1 MHNYFGACFSVV
13 FLILTFW
20 TEVCQSSGYLELQ
33 LISVENNRGELANGN
48 CCDGAWS
55 ARDGLCDRDE
65 CDTYLR
71 VCLKEYQLEVTTSG
85 FCTYGT
91 GSSSVIGGNTFQLKG
106 FNGNPNRAN
115 DLGTVIIPF
124 QFAWPRAY
132 TLIVEAWDWDNQTI
146 SDSRDDLL
154 IERSVNRGEINPG
167 EERQLIQHKGRT
179 ASIQY
184 SVRVRCDRHYYGN
197 KCNKQCRPRDD
208 YFGHYTCDQSG
219 NQQCMEG
226 WTGQDCKKAICKQGC
241 SELHGTCDTPGECV
255 CKYGWQGPLCDECL
269 LYPGCVHGTCVKPWT
284 CTCEKNWGGLLC
296 DKDLNYCGTHKPCV
310 NGGTCL
316 NTEPDEY
323 FCSCPEGYSGK
334 NCQIAE
340 HACMSN
346 PCANGGTCH
355 ELASGFE
362 CQCPPGWNGPTCAKD
377 KDECM
382 SNPCAHGGTCFDLE
396 NGFECLCLPQWTG
409 KTCQID
415 VNECTRRP
423 CLNAY
428 ACKNLIGGYH
438 CNCYPG
444 WAGPNCNI
452 NFNSCYGQCQNGG
465 TCQDGRHGYVC
476 QCQPGFMG
484 RHCEVQ
490 QSRCASSPC
499 QNGGRC
505 RSLATGYE
513 CECLYGYTGTN
524 CELQVDLCSPNPCQ
538 NKGQCH
544 SMQGDFYCA
553 CADEYEGK
561 TCSQL
566 RDHCKISTCQVID
579 SCTIAVTTNG
589 TAKAVWHILSNV
601 CGPHGRCISQSGGNF
616 TCACQ
621 PGFTGTYCHE
631 NINDCASSPCQNGGT
646 CIDDIDS
653 FRCVCPDGFD
663 GQLCELEVN
672 ECSGEPCLNGGMC
685 IDLLN
690 DFYCRCTDNW
700 KGKTCNSRDSQCDS
714 STCTNGGTCYDH
726 GDSFQCACPSGWGGS
741 TCNTA
746 MNSSCE
752 SGPCLNG
759 GTCIGGGSIF
769 TCICK
774 DGWEGPTCAQDVDD
788 CNPHPCYNGG
798 QCVDGVN
805 WFRCECAPGFA
816 GPDCRINIDECQ
828 SSPCSYGAT
837 CADEINGYRCL
848 CPMGRAGPRCQEFIG
863 VGKACDRS
871 GLQVHHGDRWEDGCN
886 SCQCMNGNIRCT
898 KVHCGRQ
905 PCLLQSDSGEL
916 QRPVCPLGLECVE
929 HHFLSCLHPPCNHLG
944 VCSTREHLQPFSTP
958 CLPNNGYLDD
968 NCARV
973 TLVFDSDNVPQGT
986 TAEGVCT
993 QLTYLPITRTLA
1005 KDHSLYILCDQSPS
1019 SQNAVEV
1026 AMSYEQNTVVEG
1038 RAQIQDVVHSII
1050 DVLSKPH
1057 NSTLLLTVREVR
1069 VDTQDPRPQ
1078 VGYLIPLLCVLFVV
1092 LWISCVI
1099 ICVWW
1104 FRRRRKARQ
1113 REDTQMEESI
1123 NNQRGTLLSTR
1134 MPHKDNTDPLQ
1145 ENKNLFYPLDRVGD
1159 GAEREEEEEEGD
1171 EERDRGLVLH
1181 KCSSLAYT
1189 KGDAVYTI
1197 HTTAQNQPNRTHY
1210 SSKENCCKNNVNES
1224 LSEHMKDHYV

>member
-1 MHNYFGACFSVV
+1 QRAVGASGCMC
-13 FLILTFW
+13 
-20 TEVCQSSGYLELQ
+20 VCQSSGYLELQ
-33 LISVENNRGELANGN
+33 LISVENDRGELANGN
-48 CCDGAWS
+48 CCDGARS
-55 ARDGLCDRDE
+55 AQNGLCDQDE

-71 VCLKEYQLEVTTSG
+71 VCLKEYQVEVTTSG

-106 FNGNPNRAN
+106 FNGNPNKAN

-146 SDSRDDLL
+146 PDSDDLL
-154 IERSVNRGEINPG
+154 IERSVNRGEMNPG
-167 EERQLIQHKGRT
+167 EERQPIQHKGRT

-208 YFGHYTCDQSG
+208 YFGHYTCDQFG

-241 SELHGTCDTPGECV
+241 SELHGICDAPGECV
-255 CKYGWQGPLCDECL
+255 CKYGWQGLLCDECL
-269 LYPGCVHGTCVKPWT
+269 PYPGCVHGTCVKPWT

-316 NTEPDEY
+316 NTD
-323 FCSCPEGYSGK
+323 
-334 NCQIAE
+334 
-340 HACMSN
+340 
-346 PCANGGTCH
+346 CH
-355 ELASGFE
+355 IILKTYIFNIKK
-362 CQCPPGWNGPTCAKD
+362 CLY
-377 KDECM
+377 KDECS

-396 NGFECLCLPQWTG
+396 NGFECLCLPQWTS
-409 KTCQID
+409 KTCKID

-452 NFNSCYGQCQNGG
+452 NVNSCYGQCQNGG

-484 RHCEVQ
+484 RNCEVQ

-524 CELQVDLCSPNPCQ
+524 CEVQVDLCSPNPCQ

-566 RDHCKISTCQVID
+566 RDHCKTSTCQVID

-589 TAKAVWHILSNV
+589 TAKPVRHILSNV

-616 TCACQ
+616 TCSCH

-631 NINDCASSPCQNGGT
+631 NVNDCASSPCQSGGT

-653 FRCVCPDGFD
+653 FRCVCPAGFN

-685 IDLLN
+685 TDLLN
-690 DFYCRCTDNW
+690 DFFCRCTDNW

-714 STCTNGGTCYDH
+714 STCANGGTCYDH
-726 GDSFQCACPSGWGGS
+726 GDSFRCACPSGWGGS

-759 GTCIGGGSIF
+759 GTCIGGGSVF

-805 WFRCECAPGFA
+805 WFRCECAHGFA

-837 CADEINGYRCL
+837 CVDEINGYRCL

-871 GLQVHHGDRWEDGCN
+871 GVQANHGDRWEDGCN

-898 KVHCGRQ
+898 KVHCGLQ
-905 PCLLQSDSGEL
+905 PCLLQSDSGEP
-916 QRPVCPLGLECVE
+916 QRPLCPLGQECVE
-929 HHFLSCLHPPCNHLG
+929 HHFLSCLRPPCNHLG
-944 VCSTREHLQPFSTP
+944 ICATHEGLQPIGTQ

-968 NCARV
+968 KCARV
-973 TLVFDSDNVPQGT
+973 SLVFDSDSVPQGT

-993 QLTYLPITRTLA
+993 ELTYLPITRTLA
-1005 KDHSLYILCDQSPS
+1005 KDHTLSILCDQSPS
-1019 SQNAVEV
+1019 SQNAVVV
-1026 AMSYEQNTVVEG
+1026 AMVS
-1038 RAQIQDVVHSII
+1038 SLSLII
-1050 DVLSKPH
+1050 S
-1057 NSTLLLTVREVR
+1057 
-1069 VDTQDPRPQ
+1069 
-1078 VGYLIPLLCVLFVV
+1078 YLIPLLCVLFVV

-1099 ICVWW
+1099 VCIWW
-1104 FRRRRKARQ
+1104 FRRRWKARQ
-1113 REDTQMEESI
+1113 REDTQTEESI
-1123 NNQRGTLLSTR
+1123 NNQRGTLLSTHT
-1134 MPHKDNTDPLQ
+1134 PYKDNTDPLQ
-1145 ENKNLFYPLDRVGD
+1145 ENKNLLYPLDRVGD

-1171 EERDRGLVLH
+1171 EESDRGLVLH

-1210 SSKENCCKNNVNES
+1210 SSKDNRCKNNVNES
-1224 LSEHMKDHYV
+1224 VSEHMKDHYV

>member
-1 MHNYFGACFSVV
+1 IIIKRSTNWFIFPLKAS
-13 FLILTFW
+13 LT
-20 TEVCQSSGYLELQ
+20 TLRSGLLLVCHSSGYLELQ
-33 LISVENNRGELANGN
+33 LVSVENNRGELANGN
-48 CCDGAWS
+48 CCDGARS

-146 SDSRDDLL
+146 SDSDDLL
-154 IERSVNRGEINPG
+154 IERSVNRGEMNPG

-219 NQQCMEG
+219 NQQCMED

-241 SELHGTCDTPGECV
+241 SELHGSCDTPGECV

-362 CQCPPGWNGPTCAKD
+362 CQCPPGWDGPTCAKD

-396 NGFECLCLPQWTG
+396 DGFECLCLRQWTG

-423 CLNAY
+423 CQNAY

-452 NFNSCYGQCQNGG
+452 SQ
-465 TCQDGRHGYVC
+465 
-476 QCQPGFMG
+476 
-484 RHCEVQ
+484 
-490 QSRCASSPC
+490 CASSAC

-566 RDHCKISTCQVID
+566 RDHCKISTCQALFDSQGKLID

-601 CGPHGRCISQSGGNF
+601 CGPGGRCISQSGGNF

-714 STCTNGGTCYDH
+714 STCSNGGTCYDH
-726 GDSFQCACPSGWGGS
+726 GDSFRCACPSGWGGS

-898 KVHCGRQ
+898 KVSPTIYLRLCYCTTTNCSHMQCKIKN
-905 PCLLQSDSGEL
+905 
-916 QRPVCPLGLECVE
+916 
-929 HHFLSCLHPPCNHLG
+929 HFLSCLHPPCNHLG

-973 TLVFDSDNVPQGT
+973 TLVFDSDSVPQVRVFHLVN
-986 TAEGVCT
+986 AEN
-993 QLTYLPITRTLA
+993 
-1005 KDHSLYILCDQSPS
+1005 HSLYILCDQSPS
-1019 SQNAVEV
+1019 SQNAVAV
-1026 AMSYEQNTVVEG
+1026 AMVSYLV
-1038 RAQIQDVVHSII
+1038 
-1050 DVLSKPH
+1050 
-1057 NSTLLLTVREVR
+1057 
-1069 VDTQDPRPQ
+1069 
-1078 VGYLIPLLCVLFVV
+1078 PLLCVLFVV

-1123 NNQRGTLLSTR
+1123 NNQRGTLLSTHI
-1134 MPHKDNTDPLQ
+1134 PHKDNTDPLQ

-1171 EERDRGLVLH
+1171 EESDRGLVLH
-1181 KCSSLAYT
+1181 KCSSLADT
-1189 KGDAVYTI
+1189 IGDAVYTI

-1210 SSKENCCKNNVNES
+1210 SSKENRCKNNVNES
-1224 LSEHMKDHYV
+1224 LSEHIKDHYV

>member
-33 LISVENNRGELANGN
+33 LISVENDRGELANGN
-48 CCDGAWS
+48 CCDGARS
-55 ARDGLCDRDE
+55 AQNGLCDQDE

-71 VCLKEYQLEVTTSG
+71 VCLKEYQVEVTTSG

-106 FNGNPNRAN
+106 FNGNPNKAN

-146 SDSRDDLL
+146 PDSSDDLL
-154 IERSVNRGEINPG
+154 IERSVNRGEMNPG
-167 EERQLIQHKGRT
+167 EERQLIQQKGRT

-208 YFGHYTCDQSG
+208 YFGHYTCDQFG
-219 NQQCMEG
+219 NHQCMEG

-241 SELHGTCDTPGECV
+241 SELHGSCDTPGDCV

-269 LYPGCVHGTCVKPWT
+269 PYPGCVHGTCGKPWS

-334 NCQIAE
+334 NCHIAA

-362 CQCPPGWNGPTCAKD
+362 CQCPPGWDGPTCAKD
-377 KDECM
+377 KDECS

-452 NFNSCYGQCQNGG
+452 NVNSCYGQCQNGG

-524 CELQVDLCSPNPCQ
+524 CEVQVDLCSPNPCQ

-566 RDHCKISTCQVID
+566 RDHCKTSTCQVID

-589 TAKAVWHILSNV
+589 TAKEVRHILSNV

-621 PGFTGTYCHE
+621 PGFTGAYCHE
-631 NINDCASSPCQNGGT
+631 NINDCASYPCQSGGT

-653 FRCVCPDGFD
+653 FRCVCPNGFD

-690 DFYCRCTDNW
+690 DFYCHCTDNW

-714 STCTNGGTCYDH
+714 STCANGGTCYDY
-726 GDSFQCACPSGWGGS
+726 GDSFRCACPSGWGGS

-752 SGPCLNG
+752 SNPCLNG
-759 GTCIGGGSIF
+759 GTCIGGGSVF

-837 CADEINGYRCL
+837 CVDEINGYRCL

-871 GLQVHHGDRWEDGCN
+871 GVQANHGDRWEDGCN

-898 KVHCGRQ
+898 KVHCGHQ
-905 PCLLQSDSGEL
+905 PCWLQSDSGEP
-916 QRPVCPLGLECVE
+916 QRPLCPLGQECVE
-929 HHFLSCLHPPCNHLG
+929 HHFLSCLRPPCNHLG
-944 VCSTREHLQPFSTP
+944 ICSTRERLQTIGTR
-958 CLPNNGYLDD
+958 CLPNNGHLDD

-973 TLVFDSDNVPQGT
+973 TLVFDSDSIPQGT
-986 TAEGVCT
+986 TAEGVCAE
-993 QLTYLPITRTLA
+993 LTYLPITRTLA
-1005 KDHSLYILCDQSPS
+1005 KDHTLSILCDQSPS

-1026 AMSYEQNTVVEG
+1026 AMSYEQNTFAEG
-1038 RAQIQDVVHSII
+1038 RAQIQDVVRSII
-1050 DVLSKPH
+1050 DILSKPH
-1057 NSTLLLTVREVR
+1057 NSTLLLAVREVR
-1069 VDTQDPRPQ
+1069 VDTQEPRPQ

-1099 ICVWW
+1099 VCVWW

-1134 MPHKDNTDPLQ
+1134 TPHKDNTDPLQ
-1145 ENKNLFYPLDRVGD
+1145 ENKNLLYPLDRVGD

-1171 EERDRGLVLH
+1171 EESDRGLVLH
-1181 KCSSLAYT
+1181 KCSSLSYT

-1197 HTTAQNQPNRTHY
+1197 HTTSQNQPNRTHY
-1210 SSKENCCKNNVNES
+1210 SRKDNRCKNNVNES
-1224 LSEHMKDHYV
+1224 LSEHTKDHYV

>member
-1 MHNYFGACFSVV
+1 MHNYFGGCLSIV

-20 TEVCQSSGYLELQ
+20 TEGCHSSGYLEFQ
-33 LISVENNRGELANGN
+33 LISVENDRGELASGN
-48 CCDGAWS
+48 CCDGARS
-55 ARDGLCDRDE
+55 ARDARCDRDE
-65 CDTYLR
+65 CDTYFR
-71 VCLKEYQLEVTTSG
+71 VCLKEYQVEIITSG
-85 FCTYGT
+85 LCTYGT
-91 GSSSVIGGNTFQLKG
+91 GRSSVLGGNTFQFKG
-106 FNGNPNRAN
+106 FNGNPNKAN

-132 TLIVEAWDWDNQTI
+132 TLIVEAWDWDNETVT
-146 SDSRDDLL
+146 DSRDDLL
-154 IERSVNRGEINPG
+154 IELSVNRGEMNPG
-167 EERQLIQHKGRT
+167 EERQIIQHKGRT
-179 ASIQY
+179 ASFQY

-197 KCNKQCRPRDD
+197 KCNKQCRPRND
-208 YFGHYTCDQSG
+208 YFGHYTCDHLG

-226 WTGQDCKKAICKQGC
+226 WTEQDCKKAICKQGC
-241 SELHGTCDTPGECV
+241 SELHGSCEAPGECV

-269 LYPGCVHGTCVKPWT
+269 PYPGCVHGTCVKPWT

-334 NCQIAE
+334 NCHIAE

-355 ELASGFE
+355 ELGSGFE
-362 CQCPPGWNGPTCAKD
+362 CQCPPGWDGPTCAKD
-377 KDECM
+377 KDECA

-396 NGFECLCLPQWTG
+396 NGFDCLCLPQWTG
-409 KTCQID
+409 KTCKID

-452 NFNSCYGQCQNGG
+452 NVNSCYGQCQNGG
-465 TCQDGRHGYVC
+465 TCQDVRHGYEC
-476 QCQPGFMG
+476 HCQPGFMG

-490 QSRCASSPC
+490 QSRCASAPC

-505 RSLATGYE
+505 RSITMGYV

-524 CELQVDLCSPNPCQ
+524 CEVQVDPCILNPCQ
-538 NKGQCH
+538 NKAQCH
-544 SMQGDFYCA
+544 SLQGDFYCA
-553 CADEYEGK
+553 CDDEYEGK

-566 RDHCKISTCQVID
+566 RDHCKTSTCQVID

-589 TAKAVWHILSNV
+589 TAKVVRHILSNV

-616 TCACQ
+616 TCTCQ

-631 NINDCASSPCQNGGT
+631 NINDCVSSPCHNGGT
-646 CIDDIDS
+646 CIDDISS
-653 FRCVCPDGFD
+653 FRCVCPDGFE
-663 GQLCELEVN
+663 GQLCDLEVN
-672 ECSGEPCLNGGMC
+672 ECSDEPCLNGGNC

-690 DFYCRCTDNW
+690 DFYCHCTDNW
-700 KGKTCNSRDSQCDS
+700 KGKTCNSRDNQCDPN
-714 STCTNGGTCYDH
+714 TCANGGTCYDH
-726 GDSFQCACPSGWGGS
+726 GDSFRCVCPSRWGGS
-741 TCNTA
+741 TCNKA
-746 MNSSCE
+746 MNNSCE

-759 GTCIGGGSIF
+759 GTCVGGGGAF

-774 DGWEGPTCAQDVDD
+774 DGWEGPTCAQNVDD

-798 QCVDGVN
+798 LCVDGVN

-837 CADEINGYRCL
+837 CVDEINGYRCL
-848 CPMGRAGPRCQEFIG
+848 CPVGRAGPRCQEFIG

-898 KVHCGRQ
+898 KVHCVPQ
-905 PCLLQSDSGEL
+905 PCLLQSGFGESQHPL
-916 QRPVCPLGLECVE
+916 CPLGQECLE
-929 HHFLSCLHPPCNHLG
+929 HNFLSCLRTPCHQLG
-944 VCSTREHLQPFSTP
+944 ICSTSERPQPVSTQ
-958 CLPNNGYLDD
+958 CLPNNAYIDV

-973 TLVFDSDNVPQGT
+973 TLVFDSDSVPQGT

-993 QLTYLPITRTLA
+993 ELTYLPITRILA
-1005 KDHSLYILCDQSPS
+1005 KDQTLYILCDQSPS
-1019 SQNAVEV
+1019 SHNAVEV
-1026 AMSYEQNTVVEG
+1026 AMSYEQNSFVEG
-1038 RAQIQDVVHSII
+1038 HTQIQDVVRSII
-1050 DVLSKPH
+1050 DVLSKRH
-1057 NSTLLLTVREVR
+1057 NSTLLLAVREVR
-1069 VDTQDPRPQ
+1069 VDTQDLRPS
-1078 VGYLIPLLCVLFVV
+1078 VGYLVPLLCVLFVI
-1092 LWISCVI
+1092 LWISCVVV
-1099 ICVWW
+1099 CVWW
-1104 FRRRRKARQ
+1104 FRRRRKARE
-1113 REDTQMEESI
+1113 RDHTQMESI
-1123 NNQRGTLLSTR
+1123 NNQRGMLLSTH
-1134 MPHKDNTDPLQ
+1134 MPHKDNTDTLQ
-1145 ENKNLFYPLDRVGD
+1145 ENKNLIYPLDRVGD
-1159 GAEREEEEEEGD
+1159 GAEREDEEEEEEG
-1171 EERDRGLVLH
+1171 EEEGDRGLVMH
-1181 KCSSLAYT
+1181 KCSSLAYS
-1189 KGDAVYTI
+1189 KGNVVYTI
-1197 HTTAQNQPNRTHY
+1197 HNSGQNQPHRTHY
-1210 SSKENCCKNNVNES
+1210 SSKDKNNVNES
-1224 LSEHMKDHYV
+1224 MSEHTKDHYV

>member
-1 MHNYFGACFSVV
+1 KFKSFQ
-13 FLILTFW
+13 LLPR
-20 TEVCQSSGYLELQ
+20 VCHSSGYLELQ
-33 LISVENNRGELANGN
+33 LVSVENNRGELANGN
-48 CCDGAWS
+48 CCDGARS

-146 SDSRDDLL
+146 SDSDDLL
-154 IERSVNRGEINPG
+154 IERSVNRGEMNPG

-219 NQQCMEG
+219 NQQCMED

-241 SELHGTCDTPGECV
+241 SELHGSCDTPGECV

-362 CQCPPGWNGPTCAKD
+362 CQCPPGWDGPTCAKD

-396 NGFECLCLPQWTG
+396 DGFECLCLRQWTG

-423 CLNAY
+423 CQNAY

-444 WAGPNCNI
+444 W
-452 NFNSCYGQCQNGG
+452 
-465 TCQDGRHGYVC
+465 
-476 QCQPGFMG
+476 PGFMG
-484 RHCEVQ
+484 RHCDVQ
-490 QSRCASSPC
+490 QSRCASSAC

-524 CELQVDLCSPNPCQ
+524 CEL
-538 NKGQCH
+538 
-544 SMQGDFYCA
+544 
-553 CADEYEGK
+553 
-561 TCSQL
+561 
-566 RDHCKISTCQVID
+566 RDHCKISTCQGRQMTSLNLMPIFVKFLID

-601 CGPHGRCISQSGGNF
+601 CGPGGRCISQSGGNF

-714 STCTNGGTCYDH
+714 STCSNGGTCYDH
-726 GDSFQCACPSGWGGS
+726 GDSFRCACPSGWGGS

-752 SGPCLNG
+752 SGP
-759 GTCIGGGSIF
+759 
-769 TCICK
+769 
-774 DGWEGPTCAQDVDD
+774 
-788 CNPHPCYNGG
+788 YNGG

-905 PCLLQSDSGEL
+905 PCLLQSDSGDL

-929 HHFLSCLHPPCNHLG
+929 NHFLSCLHPPCNHLG

-973 TLVFDSDNVPQGT
+973 TLVFDSDSVPQGT

-993 QLTYLPITRTLA
+993 QLTYLPITRSLA

-1019 SQNAVEV
+1019 SQNAVAV
-1026 AMSYEQNTVVEG
+1026 AMQNTVVEG

-1057 NSTLLLTVREVR
+1057 NSTLLLAVREVR
-1069 VDTQDPRPQ
+1069 VDTQDPHPQ
-1078 VGYLIPLLCVLFVV
+1078 VGYLVPLLCVLFVV

-1123 NNQRGTLLSTR
+1123 NNQRGTLLSTHI
-1134 MPHKDNTDPLQ
+1134 PHKDNTDPLQ

-1171 EERDRGLVLH
+1171 EESDRGLVLH
-1181 KCSSLAYT
+1181 KCSSLADT
-1189 KGDAVYTI
+1189 IGDAVYTI

-1210 SSKENCCKNNVNES
+1210 SSKENRCKNNVNES
-1224 LSEHMKDHYV
+1224 LSEHIKDHYV

>member
-1 MHNYFGACFSVV
+1 RL
-13 FLILTFW
+13 LI
-20 TEVCQSSGYLELQ
+20 VCQSSGYLELQ

-146 SDSRDDLL
+146 SDSDDLL

-409 KTCQID
+409 KTCQIG
-415 VNECTRRP
+415 ET
-423 CLNAY
+423 Y
-428 ACKNLIGGYH
+428 
-438 CNCYPG
+438 
-444 WAGPNCNI
+444 
-452 NFNSCYGQCQNGG
+452 
-465 TCQDGRHGYVC
+465 
-476 QCQPGFMG
+476 
-484 RHCEVQ
+484 
-490 QSRCASSPC
+490 SPC

-524 CELQVDLCSPNPCQ
+524 CEVRSIITYKAHKDLSLSQSLISSLCLSL
-538 NKGQCH
+538 
-544 SMQGDFYCA
+544 SLYTALFDSQGN
-553 CADEYEGK
+553 
-561 TCSQL
+561 
-566 RDHCKISTCQVID
+566 
-579 SCTIAVTTNG
+579 CTIAVTTNG

-663 GQLCELEVN
+663 GQLCELGKN
-672 ECSGEPCLNGGMC
+672 ISSTCLTYGEPCLNGGMC

-1026 AMSYEQNTVVEG
+1026 AMVS
-1038 RAQIQDVVHSII
+1038 
-1050 DVLSKPH
+1050 
-1057 NSTLLLTVREVR
+1057 
-1069 VDTQDPRPQ
+1069 
-1078 VGYLIPLLCVLFVV
+1078 
-1092 LWISCVI
+1092 
-1099 ICVWW
+1099 
-1104 FRRRRKARQ
+1104 
-1113 REDTQMEESI
+1113 
-1123 NNQRGTLLSTR
+1123 
-1134 MPHKDNTDPLQ
+1134 
-1145 ENKNLFYPLDRVGD
+1145 
-1159 GAEREEEEEEGD
+1159 
-1171 EERDRGLVLH
+1171 
-1181 KCSSLAYT
+1181 
-1189 KGDAVYTI
+1189 
-1197 HTTAQNQPNRTHY
+1197 
-1210 SSKENCCKNNVNES
+1210 
-1224 LSEHMKDHYV
+1224 

>member
-1 MHNYFGACFSVV
+1 MHNYFGAC

-20 TEVCQSSGYLELQ
+20 TEVCRSSGYLELQ
-33 LISVENNRGELANGN
+33 LINVENDRGELANGN
-48 CCDGAWS
+48 CCDGSRS
-55 ARDGLCDRDE
+55 AQNGLCDQDE
-65 CDTYLR
+65 CETYLR
-71 VCLKEYQLEVTTSG
+71 VCLKEYQVEVTASG
-85 FCTYGT
+85 LCTYGT
-91 GSSSVIGGNTFQLKG
+91 GSSSVVGGNTFQLKG
-106 FNGNPNRAN
+106 FNGNPSKAN
-115 DLGTVIIPF
+115 DLGTIIIPF

-146 SDSRDDLL
+146 PDSSDV
-154 IERSVNRGEINPG
+154 IRGEMNPG
-167 EERQLIQHKGRT
+167 EERQLIQQKGRT

-208 YFGHYTCDQSG
+208 YFGHYTCDQFG

-226 WTGQDCKKAICKQGC
+226 WTGQDCTKAICKQGC
-241 SELHGTCDTPGECV
+241 SELHGSCDTPGECV
-255 CKYGWQGPLCDECL
+255 CKYGWQGLLCDECL
-269 LYPGCVHGTCVKPWT
+269 TYPGCVHGTCVKPWT

-323 FCSCPEGYSGK
+323 FCSCPEGYSDK
-334 NCQIAE
+334 NCHIGKKAYFNIQVYLHVMHTYFNFLYVFRLCVHI
-340 HACMSN
+340 S
-346 PCANGGTCH
+346 
-355 ELASGFE
+355 
-362 CQCPPGWNGPTCAKD
+362 D
-377 KDECM
+377 KDECS

-409 KTCQID
+409 KTSY
-415 VNECTRRP
+415 
-423 CLNAY
+423 L
-428 ACKNLIGGYH
+428 GF
-438 CNCYPG
+438 YP
-444 WAGPNCNI
+444 AHLPNI
-452 NFNSCYGQCQNGG
+452 S
-465 TCQDGRHGYVC
+465 TSVC
-476 QCQPGFMG
+476 FL
-484 RHCEVQ
+484 Q

-524 CELQVDLCSPNPCQ
+524 CEVQVDLCSPNPCQ

-553 CADEYEGK
+553 CTDEYEGK

-566 RDHCKISTCQVID
+566 RDHCKTSTCQVID

-589 TAKAVWHILSNV
+589 TAKAVRHILSNV

-631 NINDCASSPCQNGGT
+631 NVNDCASSPCQSGGT

-685 IDLLN
+685 TDLLN

-700 KGKTCNSRDSQCDS
+700 KGKTCNSHSQCDS
-714 STCTNGGTCYDH
+714 STCANGGTCYDH
-726 GDSFQCACPSGWGGS
+726 GDSFRCACPSGWGGS

-788 CNPHPCYNGG
+788 CSPLPCYNGG

-871 GLQVHHGDRWEDGCN
+871 GVKANHGDRWEDGCN

-905 PCLLQSDSGEL
+905 PCLLQSDSGEPQHPL
-916 QRPVCPLGLECVE
+916 CPLAQECVE

-944 VCSTREHLQPFSTP
+944 ICATREGLQPIGTR

-973 TLVFDSDNVPQGT
+973 TLVFDSDSVPQGT

-993 QLTYLPITRTLA
+993 ELTYLPITRTLA
-1005 KDHSLYILCDQSPS
+1005 KDHTLSILCDQSPS

-1026 AMSYEQNTVVEG
+1026 AMVSSLSLII
-1038 RAQIQDVVHSII
+1038 RPQIQDVVRSII

-1057 NSTLLLTVREVR
+1057 NSTLLLAVREVR

-1099 ICVWW
+1099 VCVWW
-1104 FRRRRKARQ
+1104 FRRRWKARQ
-1113 REDTQMEESI
+1113 REDTQIEESI
-1123 NNQRGTLLSTR
+1123 NNQRGTLLSTHT
-1134 MPHKDNTDPLQ
+1134 PHKDNTDPLQ
-1145 ENKNLFYPLDRVGD
+1145 ENKNLLYPLDRVGD
-1159 GAEREEEEEEGD
+1159 GAEREEEEEEGY
-1171 EERDRGLVLH
+1171 EESDRGLVLH

-1197 HTTAQNQPNRTHY
+1197 HTTAQNQPNRTRY
-1210 SSKENCCKNNVNES
+1210 SSKDNRCKNNVNES

>member
-33 LISVENNRGELANGN
+33 LISVENDRGELASGN
-48 CCDGAWS
+48 CCDGARS
-55 ARDGLCDRDE
+55 AQNGLCDQDE

-71 VCLKEYQLEVTTSG
+71 VCLKEYQVEVTTSG

-124 QFAWPRAY
+124 QFAWP
-132 TLIVEAWDWDNQTI
+132 VG
-146 SDSRDDLL
+146 DDLL
-154 IERSVNRGEINPG
+154 IERSVNRGEMNPG
-167 EERQLIQHKGRT
+167 EERQPIQHKGRT

-208 YFGHYTCDQSG
+208 YFGHYTCDQFG

-241 SELHGTCDTPGECV
+241 SELHGICDAPGECV
-255 CKYGWQGPLCDECL
+255 CKYGWQGLLCDECL
-269 LYPGCVHGTCVKPWT
+269 PYPGCVHGTCVKPWT

-316 NTEPDEY
+316 NTDGHIILKTY
-323 FCSCPEGYSGK
+323 IFNIKKCLY
-334 NCQIAE
+334 
-340 HACMSN
+340 
-346 PCANGGTCH
+346 
-355 ELASGFE
+355 
-362 CQCPPGWNGPTCAKD
+362 
-377 KDECM
+377 KDECS

-396 NGFECLCLPQWTG
+396 NGFECLCLPQWTS
-409 KTCQID
+409 KTCKID

-452 NFNSCYGQCQNGG
+452 NVNSCYGQCQNGG

-484 RHCEVQ
+484 RNCEVQ

-524 CELQVDLCSPNPCQ
+524 CEVDLCSPNPCQ

-566 RDHCKISTCQVID
+566 RDHCKTSTCQVID

-589 TAKAVWHILSNV
+589 TAKAVRHILSNV

-616 TCACQ
+616 TCSCH

-631 NINDCASSPCQNGGT
+631 NVNDCASSPCQSGGT

-653 FRCVCPDGFD
+653 FHCVCPAGFN

-685 IDLLN
+685 TDLLN
-690 DFYCRCTDNW
+690 DFFCRCTDNW

-714 STCTNGGTCYDH
+714 STCANGGTCYDH
-726 GDSFQCACPSGWGGS
+726 GDSFRCACPSGWGGS
-741 TCNTA
+741 TCNTGEIEA
-746 MNSSCE
+746 RTPPSMNSS
-752 SGPCLNG
+752 
-759 GTCIGGGSIF
+759 
-769 TCICK
+769 
-774 DGWEGPTCAQDVDD
+774 
-788 CNPHPCYNGG
+788 YNGG

-805 WFRCECAPGFA
+805 WFRCECAHGFA

-837 CADEINGYRCL
+837 CVDEINGYRCL

-871 GLQVHHGDRWEDGCN
+871 GVQANHGDRWEDGCN

-898 KVHCGRQ
+898 KVHCGLQ
-905 PCLLQSDSGEL
+905 PCLLQSDSGEP
-916 QRPVCPLGLECVE
+916 QRPLCPLGQECVE
-929 HHFLSCLHPPCNHLG
+929 HHFLSCLRPPCNHLG
-944 VCSTREHLQPFSTP
+944 ICATHEGLQPIGTQ

-968 NCARV
+968 KCARV
-973 TLVFDSDNVPQGT
+973 SLVFDSDTVPQGT

-993 QLTYLPITRTLA
+993 ELTYLPITRTLA
-1005 KDHSLYILCDQSPS
+1005 KDHTLSILCDQSPS
-1019 SQNAVEV
+1019 SQNAVVV
-1026 AMSYEQNTVVEG
+1026 AMQNTFVEG
-1038 RAQIQDVVHSII
+1038 RAQIQDVLRSII

-1057 NSTLLLTVREVR
+1057 NSTLLLAVREVR
-1069 VDTQDPRPQ
+1069 VDTQDPHPQ

-1099 ICVWW
+1099 VCIWW
-1104 FRRRRKARQ
+1104 FRRRWKARQ
-1113 REDTQMEESI
+1113 REDTQTEESI
-1123 NNQRGTLLSTR
+1123 NNQRGTLLSTHT
-1134 MPHKDNTDPLQ
+1134 PYKDNTDPLQ
-1145 ENKNLFYPLDRVGD
+1145 ENKNLLYPLDRVGD

-1171 EERDRGLVLH
+1171 EESDRGLVLH

-1210 SSKENCCKNNVNES
+1210 SSKDNRCKNNVNES
-1224 LSEHMKDHYV
+1224 VSEHMKDHYV

>member
-1 MHNYFGACFSVV
+1 INFIGVMHNYFGAC

-33 LISVENNRGELANGN
+33 LISVENDRGELANGN
-48 CCDGAWS
+48 CCDGARS
-55 ARDGLCDRDE
+55 AQNGLCDQDE

-71 VCLKEYQLEVTTSG
+71 VCLKEYQVEVTTSG
-85 FCTYGT
+85 LCTYGT
-91 GSSSVIGGNTFQLKG
+91 GSSSVVGGNTFQLKG
-106 FNGNPNRAN
+106 FNGNPSKAN

-146 SDSRDDLL
+146 PDSSLCRN
-154 IERSVNRGEINPG
+154 IAHTYI
-167 EERQLIQHKGRT
+167 HTHTHTRT
-179 ASIQY
+179 HIHTPA
-184 SVRVRCDRHYYGN
+184 HAHALFGF
-197 KCNKQCRPRDD
+197 CR
-208 YFGHYTCDQSG
+208 
-219 NQQCMEG
+219 
-226 WTGQDCKKAICKQGC
+226 
-241 SELHGTCDTPGECV
+241 
-255 CKYGWQGPLCDECL
+255 CKYGWQGLLCDECL
-269 LYPGCVHGTCVKPWT
+269 PYPGCVHGTCVKPWT

-334 NCQIAE
+334 NCHIAE

-362 CQCPPGWNGPTCAKD
+362 CQCPPGWDGPTCAKD
-377 KDECM
+377 KDECS

-415 VNECTRRP
+415 V
-423 CLNAY
+423 
-428 ACKNLIGGYH
+428 
-438 CNCYPG
+438 
-444 WAGPNCNI
+444 
-452 NFNSCYGQCQNGG
+452 NSCYGQCQNGG

-524 CELQVDLCSPNPCQ
+524 CEVRPIILDLCSPNPCQ

-553 CADEYEGK
+553 CTDEYEGK

-566 RDHCKISTCQVID
+566 RDHCKTSTCQVID

-589 TAKAVWHILSNV
+589 TAKAVRHILSNV

-631 NINDCASSPCQNGGT
+631 NVNDCASSPCQSGGT

-685 IDLLN
+685 TDLLN
-690 DFYCRCTDNW
+690 DFYCCCTDNW

-714 STCTNGGTCYDH
+714 STCANGGTCYDH
-726 GDSFQCACPSGWGGS
+726 GDSFRCACPSGWGGS

-759 GTCIGGGSIF
+759 GTCIGGGSVF

-788 CNPHPCYNGG
+788 CSPHPCYNGG

-837 CADEINGYRCL
+837 CVDEINGYRCL

-871 GLQVHHGDRWEDGCN
+871 GVKANHGDRWEDGCN

-905 PCLLQSDSGEL
+905 PCLLQSDSGEPQHPL
-916 QRPVCPLGLECVE
+916 CPLGQECVE

-944 VCSTREHLQPFSTP
+944 ICTTREGLQPIGTR

-973 TLVFDSDNVPQGT
+973 TLVFVFDSVPQGT

-993 QLTYLPITRTLA
+993 ELTYLPITRTLA
-1005 KDHSLYILCDQSPS
+1005 KDHTLSILCDQSPS

-1026 AMSYEQNTVVEG
+1026 AMSYEQNTFVEG
-1038 RAQIQDVVHSII
+1038 RAQIQDVVRSII

-1057 NSTLLLTVREVR
+1057 NSTLLLAVREVR
-1069 VDTQDPRPQ
+1069 VDTQDPR
-1078 VGYLIPLLCVLFVV
+1078 YLIPLLCVLFVV

-1099 ICVWW
+1099 VCVWW
-1104 FRRRRKARQ
+1104 FRRRWKARQ
-1113 REDTQMEESI
+1113 REDTQIEESI
-1123 NNQRGTLLSTR
+1123 NNQRGTLLSTHT
-1134 MPHKDNTDPLQ
+1134 PHKDNTDPLQ
-1145 ENKNLFYPLDRVGD
+1145 ENKNLLYPLDRIGD

-1171 EERDRGLVLH
+1171 EESDRGLVLH

-1210 SSKENCCKNNVNES
+1210 SSKENCCKNKVNES

>member
-1 MHNYFGACFSVV
+1 KFKSFQ
-13 FLILTFW
+13 LLPR
-20 TEVCQSSGYLELQ
+20 VCHSSGYLELQ
-33 LISVENNRGELANGN
+33 LVSVENNRGELANGN
-48 CCDGAWS
+48 CCDGARS

-146 SDSRDDLL
+146 SDSDDLL
-154 IERSVNRGEINPG
+154 IERSVNRGEMNPG

-219 NQQCMEG
+219 NQQCMED

-241 SELHGTCDTPGECV
+241 SELHGSCDTPGECV

-362 CQCPPGWNGPTCAKD
+362 CQCPPGWDGPTCAKD

-396 NGFECLCLPQWTG
+396 DGFECLCLRQWTG

-423 CLNAY
+423 CQNAY

-444 WAGPNCNI
+444 W
-452 NFNSCYGQCQNGG
+452 
-465 TCQDGRHGYVC
+465 
-476 QCQPGFMG
+476 PGFMG
-484 RHCEVQ
+484 RHCDVQ
-490 QSRCASSPC
+490 QSRCASSAC

-524 CELQVDLCSPNPCQ
+524 CEV
-538 NKGQCH
+538 
-544 SMQGDFYCA
+544 
-553 CADEYEGK
+553 
-561 TCSQL
+561 
-566 RDHCKISTCQVID
+566 STCQALFDSQGKLID

-601 CGPHGRCISQSGGNF
+601 CGPGGRCISQSGGNF

-714 STCTNGGTCYDH
+714 STCSNGGTCYDH
-726 GDSFQCACPSGWGGS
+726 GDSFRCACPSGWGGS

-752 SGPCLNG
+752 SGP
-759 GTCIGGGSIF
+759 
-769 TCICK
+769 
-774 DGWEGPTCAQDVDD
+774 
-788 CNPHPCYNGG
+788 YNGG

-905 PCLLQSDSGEL
+905 PCLLQSDSGDL

-929 HHFLSCLHPPCNHLG
+929 NHFLSCLHPPCNHLG

-973 TLVFDSDNVPQGT
+973 TLVFDSDSVPQGT

-993 QLTYLPITRTLA
+993 QLTYLPITRSLA

-1019 SQNAVEV
+1019 SQNAVAV

-1057 NSTLLLTVREVR
+1057 NSTLLLAVREVR
-1069 VDTQDPRPQ
+1069 VDTQDPHPQ
-1078 VGYLIPLLCVLFVV
+1078 VGYLVPLLCVLFVV

-1123 NNQRGTLLSTR
+1123 NNQRGTLLSTHI
-1134 MPHKDNTDPLQ
+1134 PHKDNTDPLQ

-1171 EERDRGLVLH
+1171 EESDRGLVLH
-1181 KCSSLAYT
+1181 KCSSLADT
-1189 KGDAVYTI
+1189 IGDAVYTI

-1210 SSKENCCKNNVNES
+1210 SSKENRCKNNVNES
-1224 LSEHMKDHYV
+1224 LSEHIKDHYV

>member
-1 MHNYFGACFSVV
+1 R
-13 FLILTFW
+13 LICLQAVSNLLVDCLP
-20 TEVCQSSGYLELQ
+20 VCQSSGYLELQ
-33 LISVENNRGELANGN
+33 LISVENDRGELANGN
-48 CCDGAWS
+48 CCDGARS
-55 ARDGLCDRDE
+55 AQNGLCDQDE

-71 VCLKEYQLEVTTSG
+71 VCLKEYQVEVTTSG
-85 FCTYGT
+85 LCTYGT
-91 GSSSVIGGNTFQLKG
+91 GSSSVVGGNTFQLKG
-106 FNGNPNRAN
+106 FNGNPSKAN

-146 SDSRDDLL
+146 PDSSLCRN
-154 IERSVNRGEINPG
+154 IAHTYI
-167 EERQLIQHKGRT
+167 HTHTHTRT
-179 ASIQY
+179 HIHTPA
-184 SVRVRCDRHYYGN
+184 HAHALFGF
-197 KCNKQCRPRDD
+197 CR
-208 YFGHYTCDQSG
+208 
-219 NQQCMEG
+219 
-226 WTGQDCKKAICKQGC
+226 
-241 SELHGTCDTPGECV
+241 
-255 CKYGWQGPLCDECL
+255 CKYGWQGLLCDECL
-269 LYPGCVHGTCVKPWT
+269 PYPGCVHGTCVKPWT

-334 NCQIAE
+334 NCHIAE

-362 CQCPPGWNGPTCAKD
+362 CQCPPGWDGPTCAKD
-377 KDECM
+377 KDECS

-423 CLNAY
+423 CLNSY

-452 NFNSCYGQCQNGG
+452 NVNSCYGQCQNGG

-524 CELQVDLCSPNPCQ
+524 CEVQLDLCSPNPCQ

-553 CADEYEGK
+553 CTDEYEGK

-566 RDHCKISTCQVID
+566 RDHCKTSTCQVID

-589 TAKAVWHILSNV
+589 TAKAVRHILSNV

-631 NINDCASSPCQNGGT
+631 NVNDCASSPCQSGGT

-685 IDLLN
+685 TDLLN
-690 DFYCRCTDNW
+690 DFYCCCTDNW

-714 STCTNGGTCYDH
+714 STCANGGTCYDH
-726 GDSFQCACPSGWGGS
+726 GDSFRCACPSGWGGS

-759 GTCIGGGSIF
+759 GTCIGGGSVF

-788 CNPHPCYNGG
+788 CSPHPCYNGG

-837 CADEINGYRCL
+837 CVDEINGYRCL
-848 CPMGRAGPRCQEFIG
+848 CPMGRAGPRCQECEFPLTDHPTCLHYEKIF
-863 VGKACDRS
+863 
-871 GLQVHHGDRWEDGCN
+871 DGCN

-905 PCLLQSDSGEL
+905 PCLLQSDSGEPQHPL
-916 QRPVCPLGLECVE
+916 CPLGQECVE

-944 VCSTREHLQPFSTP
+944 ICTTREGLQPIGTR

-973 TLVFDSDNVPQGT
+973 TLVFVFDSVPQ
-986 TAEGVCT
+986 
-993 QLTYLPITRTLA
+993 
-1005 KDHSLYILCDQSPS
+1005 
-1019 SQNAVEV
+1019 
-1026 AMSYEQNTVVEG
+1026 
-1038 RAQIQDVVHSII
+1038 
-1050 DVLSKPH
+1050 
-1057 NSTLLLTVREVR
+1057 VR
-1069 VDTQDPRPQ
+1069 VFHLVNAKSTESQMSNMHS
-1078 VGYLIPLLCVLFVV
+1078 YLIPLLCVLFVV

-1099 ICVWW
+1099 VCVWW
-1104 FRRRRKARQ
+1104 FRRRWKARQ
-1113 REDTQMEESI
+1113 REDTQIEESI
-1123 NNQRGTLLSTR
+1123 NNQRGTLLSTHT
-1134 MPHKDNTDPLQ
+1134 PHKDNTDPLQ
-1145 ENKNLFYPLDRVGD
+1145 ENKNLLYPLDRIGD

-1171 EERDRGLVLH
+1171 EESDRGLVLH

-1210 SSKENCCKNNVNES
+1210 SSKENCCKNKVNES